1 MCTFDVQFSEWVF
14 IVIVKGQSAVAVLE
28 FLLQLVEKRN
38 LVFNEFCQRK
48 LPIVKFWRFL
58 EHTSS
63 NLNVIFFFFFFLERE
78 GGNFLK
84 FQAFSILAILSSGRQ
99 KLNLVNYP
107 SSWKRPLI
115 VCF

>member
-14 IVIVKGQSAVAVLE
+14 IVIVKGQSAVAGSE

-63 NLNVIFFFFFFLERE
+63 NLNVIFLFFFFLFFSFFFFL
-78 GGNFLK
+78 GGGGIFSSFKPFPFL
-84 FQAFSILAILSSGRQ
+84 
-99 KLNLVNYP
+99 P
-107 SSWKRPLI
+107 S
-115 VCF
+115 